1 MITYAGSIGSF
12 SAQFSDFNQ
21 YYHAEYL
28 KIFPGMK
35 RNNTRSWDVLTS
47 RELVN
52 LLEYNNTEITTMI
65 ITVTFIYEMQC

>member
-1 MITYAGSIGSF
+1 
-12 SAQFSDFNQ
+12 
-21 YYHAEYL
+21 
-28 KIFPGMK
+28 MK